1 MIELDELRFQSFEI
15 FVVNLFY
22 VVWTI
27 IMEIDMV
34 TIRIFMMM
42 MMVYTLFIPRKIQ
55 VKLKILQS

>member
-27 IMEIDMV
+27 IMELDKV

-55 VKLKILQS
+55 VKFKIW

>member
-22 VVWTI
+22 VVCTI
-27 IMEIDMV
+27 IMELDMV

-42 MMVYTLFIPRKIQ
+42 MMVYFIYPEENSSKI
-55 VKLKILQS
+55 

>member
-22 VVWTI
+22 VVCTI
-27 IMEIDMV
+27 IMELDMV

-42 MMVYTLFIPRKIQ
+42 VYFIYPEENSSKI
-55 VKLKILQS
+55 